1 MFHIVDVDN
10 TLVFTDQLNT
20 AGYVYALARVGL
32 EPRTT
37 IPDRITRNVVRSWY
51 PQLTDQELGFITS
64 HKQAYVRTHLE
75 QTTLNL
81 AMAHL
86 LITQGSEQCAL
97 WTAADPERVRL
108 LLNFH
113 NVTDYKAIRFSDK
126 SAGDVV
132 HAIQDFCSLFQCG
145 PRDLCFYDD
154 DPAVIQRLLD
164 YGVSVMAA

>member
-10 TLVFTDQLNT
+10 TLVFTNQLNT
-20 AGYVYALARVGL
+20 AGYVYALAQVG
-32 EPRTT
+32 
-37 IPDRITRNVVRSWY
+37 
-51 PQLTDQELGFITS
+51 
-64 HKQAYVRTHLE
+64 LE

-86 LITQGSEQCAL
+86 LITQGSEYCAL

-126 SAGDVV
+126 SVGDVV

-145 PRDLCFYDD
+145 PEDLCFYDD
-154 DPAVIQRLLD
+154 DPDVIQRLLD

>member
-10 TLVFTDQLNT
+10 TLVFTNQLNT
-20 AGYVYALARVGL
+20 AGYVYALAQVGL
-32 EPRTT
+32 EPRTV
-37 IPDRITRNVVRSWY
+37 IPDRITRDVVRSWY

-86 LITQGSEQCAL
+86 LITQGSEYCAL

-126 SAGDVV
+126 SA
-132 HAIQDFCSLFQCG
+132 
-145 PRDLCFYDD
+145 
-154 DPAVIQRLLD
+154 
-164 YGVSVMAA
+164 